1 MLNSKLSKKTL
12 RGPLTMRSVGLILFV
27 VLMTSSF
34 CGCAEVS
41 KPFPA
46 KIPMEKP
53 TDIKLSSA
61 MERLYDEW
69 NPHEDRGN
77 ELYSNFKYS
86 RLEGF
91 TYDERNSRRDP
102 TKVLKINGTYYVWY
116 TYRHTE
122 AAPAGAKNATDTI
135 PSTDWDLA
143 EIWYATSKDGFKW
156 KEQGPAIKRA
166 PKGGY
171 GWRSVSTPDILVW
184 GGKYYLYYQ
193 GFNEIP
199 GLKGDVA
206 AATVAQAD
214 SPDGPW
220 SPLGKVVVDFGKPGE
235 WDSNAIHDPYP
246 LVYKGKIYL
255 YYKGSPGKQGSD
267 GTIVRAQGVAIADH
281 PLGPFKKSPLN
292 PVLNSGH
299 ETCLFPWKEGIAAI
313 VSLDGPEKNTVQY
326 APDGLNFEMKSIL
339 QVPPIAPGPFVP
351 DAFSDNGN
359 GRGITWGLCHINPDG
374 GGSAKSSMLARFDC
388 DLSRDVDRPFFK
400 ANNLRFEKTTYF
412 QEKVRLPEYLRKQI
426 NAERKKTEINTIPNM
441 GAPDV
446 ALQYQKAIEKKIDQ
460 ARKVIDKGPYK
471 ANYEN
476 MERHQ
481 ESPDWYRDAKF
492 GIYFHWGVYSVPES
506 GHEWYPCNMHQIY
519 DKKWGIHDYHMKTYG
534 GPVKHPYDK
543 FVPGLTG
550 QNFDADEWADLFV
563 KAGARFAG
571 PVAEHHDGY
580 SMWDSD
586 VTPWNAADT
595 GPKRDITGQLEKAIR
610 KRDMKFITTFH
621 HARNGIQP
629 VSKKNRN
636 KGWHYAGALIDYP
649 EVLEDPDRA
658 FLYGYMPRWRFEQ
671 LWLAKLVEVI
681 DTYKPDLIWFDSWL
695 DRIAE
700 HRREEFLAYYLNRA
714 QQWGEDVVVTY
725 KQQDLPMTIGLE
737 DFERGRLN
745 ALSEH
750 CWLTDDTITADRSWC
765 YVKDVPL
772 KTTEYLVHVL
782 ADIVSKNGCLLL
794 NIAPKANGTI
804 PDDQRRIL
812 LEMGDWLKVNGEAIY
827 ETRPW
832 KIFGEGPTLL
842 EKSGG
847 FVEELSYTSRDF
859 RYTQSKDGNTVYV
872 IMLGRPD
879 SDKVTV
885 KSLASGS
892 EYMDSKIASINLIGS
907 GKKIKW
913 DQDKDGLHMN
923 FPKTAK
929 GEHAFVWKVTLK

>member
-1 MLNSKLSKKTL
+1 LENNGVLAMSKIRSK
-12 RGPLTMRSVGLILFV
+12 RLILISLIWLA
-27 VLMTSSF
+27 VLGSSVY
-34 CGCAEVS
+34 GENT

-46 KIPMEKP
+46 KMPMEKP
-53 TDIKLSSA
+53 TDRKLSA
-61 MERLYDEW
+61 AVERLYDQW

-91 TYDERNSRRDP
+91 SYDNKNSRRDP

-116 TYRHTE
+116 TYRRTE
-122 AAPAGAKNATDTI
+122 AGPAGAKNATDTI

-156 KEQGPAIKRA
+156 KEQGPAVKRA
-166 PKGGY
+166 PKGEY
-171 GWRSVSTPDILVW
+171 GWRSVSTPDVLVW

-199 GLKGDVA
+199 GLQGDRA
-206 AATVAQAD
+206 AATVAEAD

-220 SPLGKVVVDFGKPGE
+220 RSLGKVVVDFGKPGE

-255 YYKGSPGKQGSD
+255 YYKGSPGKGGRE

-299 ETCLFPWKEGIAAI
+299 ETCLFPWKQGIAAI

-326 APDGLNFEMKSIL
+326 APDGVNFQMMSIL

-351 DAFSDNGN
+351 DAFADNGD
-359 GRGITWGLCHINPDG
+359 GRGITWGLCHIIPDG
-374 GGSAKSSMLARFDC
+374 GKMKGYSMLARFDC
-388 DLSRDVDRPFFK
+388 DLSLDVDRPIFK
-400 ANNLRFEKTTYF
+400 NNNLRFEERTYF
-412 QEKVRLPEYLRKQI
+412 EERIKLPDYLRRQI
-426 NAERKKTEINTIPNM
+426 DSERKKVDINTKTPAA
-441 GAPDV
+441 APDV
-446 ALQYQKAIEKKIDQ
+446 PGEYQKAIEQKVLQ
-460 ARKVIDKGPYK
+460 AEQGIARGPYK
-471 ANYEN
+471 ADYEN
-476 MERHQ
+476 LISHNEA
-481 ESPDWYRDAKF
+481 PDWYRDAKF

-506 GHEWYPCNMHQIY
+506 GHEWYPCNMHRVG
-519 DKKWGIHDYHMKTYG
+519 DTKWGIHDYHMKTYG

-543 FVPGLTG
+543 FVPGLTASK
-550 QNFDADEWADLFV
+550 FDADEWVDLFV
-563 KAGARFAG
+563 KAGAKFAG

-580 SMWDSD
+580 SMWDSS

-595 GPKRDITGQLEKAIR
+595 GPKRDITGELEKAIR
-610 KRDMKFITTFH
+610 GRGLKFITTFH
-621 HARNGIQP
+621 HARNGMQPDNIQ
-629 VSKKNRN
+629 SKS
-636 KGWHYAGALIDYP
+636 WHYSGALMDYP
-649 EVLEDPDRA
+649 QILEDPKRA

-671 LWLAKLVEVI
+671 LWLAKLVEVV
-681 DTYKPDLIWFDSWL
+681 DAYQPDLIWFDSWL

-700 HRREEFLAYYLNRA
+700 YRREQFLAYYLNRA
-714 QQWGEDVVVTY
+714 KDWDKDVVITF
-725 KQQDLPMTIGLE
+725 KQEDLPKTVALE

-794 NIAPKANGTI
+794 NIAPKSDGTI
-804 PDDQRRIL
+804 PDDQREVL
-812 LEMGDWLKVNGEAIY
+812 LGMGDWLKINGEAIY
-827 ETRPW
+827 DTRPW
-832 KIFGEGPTLL
+832 KIFGEGPTQL

-847 FVEELSYTSRDF
+847 FVEELSYTSKDF
-859 RYTQSKDGNTVYV
+859 RFTQSKNGNMIYV
-872 IMLGRPD
+872 IMLGRPE
-879 SDKVTV
+879 SKKVTV
-885 KSLASGS
+885 KSLAADS
-892 EYMDSKIASINLIGS
+892 EHLDSKIASIKMIGS
-907 GKKIKW
+907 SEKIQW
-913 DQDKDGLHMN
+913 SQDKDGLNMI
-923 FPKTAK
+923 FPKYVR
-929 GEHAFVWKVTLK
+929 GRHAFVWKITLVAE